1 MTARTTLRRR
11 LVVPGL
17 GLGAPAAGPL
27 LHAGESDDES
37 GTDRAGGRRY
47 SSRSRMTRL
56 AETDATS
63 VTFSRARVRPTNKR
77 RRTSSVHASKSIS
90 VMTTRSVA

>member
-17 GLGAPAAGPL
+17 RLGALAAGPL

-37 GTDRAGGRRY
+37 GTDRSVRRARTAIGSRPADK
-47 SSRSRMTRL
+47 SSRKL
-56 AETDATS
+56 
-63 VTFSRARVRPTNKR
+63 NN
-77 RRTSSVHASKSIS
+77 
-90 VMTTRSVA
+90 